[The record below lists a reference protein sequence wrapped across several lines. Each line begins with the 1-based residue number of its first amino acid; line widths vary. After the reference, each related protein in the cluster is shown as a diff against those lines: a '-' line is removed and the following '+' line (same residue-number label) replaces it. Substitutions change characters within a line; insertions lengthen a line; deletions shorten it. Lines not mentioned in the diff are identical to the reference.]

1 MNRVVR
7 YLSMMF
13 ALTCLCLTFGISCSR
28 SPEAG
33 GEVKGE
39 EHAEE
44 KAGQEEHAEGE
55 GEAAHDEHGEEG
67 GEEEHEEGVVELTA
81 EAHARA
87 AIGTAVVQAQALG
100 AVLETTGQV
109 GFNEDRLAHVGPRIS
124 GRITAVRATLGQRVN
139 RGETLAVLD
148 STELG
153 QAKAAYQQAQAREN
167 LTRETYERERQ
178 LAAEKISSEQ
188 EALTARAAHL
198 EAVAEL
204 RRAQETLRLMGLSV
218 SQMGQAG
225 SSLSPVSSP
234 FAGTVVEKEANL
246 GEMVSPEQ
254 KLFTVADLSRVW
266 IWIDVFEKDLRR
278 VHPDDE
284 VSVEV
289 DAYPGETF
297 EGKVSFLAGNVDS
310 TTRTVRAR
318 VDVNNT
324 DGRLR
329 PGMFARIRLTD
340 PHVAPAGPGVPVVPE
355 SALQRQGEE
364 YAVFVPDGER
374 RYQRREVRIGRKSG
388 DFVEI
393 LEGLKPG
400 ERVVV
405 KGAFLLASEAA
416 KETMGEGHSH

>member
-1 MNRVVR
+1 MKRAFR
-7 YLSMMF
+7 YLLTTF
-13 ALTCLCLTFGISCSR
+13 ALTCLCLTLGISCSR
-28 SPEAG
+28 QSGNGAE
-33 GEVKGE
+33 EGE
-39 EHAEE
+39 EHADE
-44 KAGQEEHAEGE
+44 KAGPEEHTEGEE
-55 GEAAHDEHGEEG
+55 GEAHAEEEG
-67 GEEEHEEGVVELTA
+67 HEEGVVELTP

-87 AIGTAVVQAQALG
+87 GIETAVIQAQALG
-100 AVLETTGQV
+100 AELNTTGQV

-124 GRITAVRATLGQRVN
+124 GRITAVRATLGQRVK

-153 QAKAAYQQAQAREN
+153 QAKAAYQQARARET
-167 LTRETYERERQ
+167 LTRETWDRERR

-198 EAVAEL
+198 EAAAEL
-204 RRAQETLRLMGLSV
+204 RRAEETLRLMGV
-218 SQMGQAG
+218 PAGQG
-225 SSLSPVSSP
+225 QSGSLSPVTSP
-234 FAGTVVEKEANL
+234 FDGTVVEKEASL

-254 KLFTVADLSRVW
+254 TLFTVADLSRVW

-278 VHPDDE
+278 VHPDDG

-297 EGKVSFLAGNVDS
+297 EGKVSFLTGSVD
-310 TTRTVRAR
+310 TATRTVRAR
-318 VDVNNT
+318 IDVDNR

-340 PHVAPAGPGVPVVPE
+340 PHVSPSGPGVPVVPE
-355 SALQRQGEE
+355 SALQRQGEGFV
-364 YAVFVPDGER
+364 VFVPEGER
-374 RYQRREVRIGRKSG
+374 RYRRREVQTGRQSG
-388 DFVEI
+388 NSVEI
-393 LEGLKPG
+393 LAGLKPG

-405 KGAFLLASEAA
+405 KGVFLLASEAA

>member
-13 ALTCLCLTFGISCSR
+13 ALTCLCLTFGVSCSR
-28 SPEAG
+28 STGVGNEG
-33 GEVKGE
+33 KG
-39 EHAEE
+39 
-44 KAGQEEHAEGE
+44 EEHAEGE

-67 GEEEHEEGVVELTA
+67 GEEKHEEGVVELTP

-87 AIGTAVVQAQALG
+87 GIETAAVEAQALG
-100 AVLETTGQV
+100 AVLDTTGQV

-124 GRITAVRATLGQRVN
+124 GRITAVSATLGQRVK

-153 QAKAAYQQAQAREN
+153 QAKAAYQQALARET
-167 LTRETYERERQ
+167 LTRETYERERR

-198 EAVAEL
+198 EAAAEL
-204 RRAQETLRLMGLSV
+204 RRAEETLRLMGLAA

-225 SSLSPVSSP
+225 SSLSPVTSP
-234 FAGTVVEKEANL
+234 FAGTVVEKEADL
-246 GEMVSPEQ
+246 GEMVSPERN
-254 KLFTVADLSRVW
+254 LFTVADLSRVW

-278 VHPDDE
+278 VHPDDD

-297 EGKVSFLAGNVDS
+297 EGKVSFLAGSVDT

-318 VDVNNT
+318 IDVNNA

-340 PHVAPAGPGVPVVPE
+340 PHIAPAGPGVPVVPE
-355 SALQRQGEE
+355 SALQRRGEE
-364 YAVFVPDGER
+364 FDVFVPDGER
-374 RYQRREVRIGRKSG
+374 RYRRREVRTGRKAG

-416 KETMGEGHSH
+416 KETMGEGHSD